1 MTGTI
6 VNDLSG
12 LFRSQALNEASAQL
26 GESESSVMRGFEAAS
41 SAIVGAL
48 KTHLGQSGFMKQA
61 YELITSPLND
71 GGMLSNVRGFF
82 SRGAAAM
89 QNDGLSGRMLS
100 MLFGGNQST
109 VAQGISESS
118 GVRPSSASAL
128 MAAAAPMVLGA
139 LGRRVKE
146 NHLDAAGL
154 SSMLQ
159 NEGSAARSVEGVTRS
174 DVRAVEERSNHWLLP
189 LAFAV
194 LGIFGLFWMINHG
207 RRVVNQAANVARSS
221 AVNLGGLVQRTLP
234 NGVALSIPQF
244 GMESRL
250 LESIPGA
257 SLPIDHAWFGFDR
270 LSFDSN
276 SATLRPESTEQLANI
291 AQILKAYPTL
301 HIMIGG
307 FTDNTG
313 DAAAN
318 LQLSQARANS
328 VMQELTKMAIDVNR
342 LEARGYGET
351 SPVADNSTEA
361 GRLRNRRVA
370 LRITTL

>member
-1 MTGTI
+1 
-6 VNDLSG
+6 
-12 LFRSQALNEASAQL
+12 
-26 GESESSVMRGFEAAS
+26 
-41 SAIVGAL
+41 
-48 KTHLGQSGFMKQA
+48 
-61 YELITSPLND
+61 
-71 GGMLSNVRGFF
+71 
-82 SRGAAAM
+82 
-89 QNDGLSGRMLS
+89 
-100 MLFGGNQST
+100 
-109 VAQGISESS
+109 
-118 GVRPSSASAL
+118 
-128 MAAAAPMVLGA
+128 MVLSL

-189 LAFAV
+189 LAFAI
-194 LGIFGLFWMINHG
+194 LGIFGLFWMLNHG
-207 RRVVNQAANVARSS
+207 RRVVNQAANIARSS

-276 SATLRPESTEQLANI
+276 SATLRAESTEQLANI

-370 LRITTL
+370 LRITTPIGKAPIFGGNDCPRCSI